1 MAEKDKDKIEEVEEE
16 VEETKEEEQE
26 EEKPEEDSKGK
37 TFTQDEVNKM
47 MTREKRQGAASVY
60 KELGIKASDK
70 DMLKAVKEFIA
81 SKKTDTQ
88 KAVEHENEVN
98 EANRRVIIAETK
110 AEAMQTGVQAQYVD
124 DVVTLVLAK
133 MESEEGLDVK
143 TALGE
148 LKTKYPV
155 WFEKEN
161 KEKDKEEDKTKK
173 GQRGTGS
180 SIKSGSKDKDKEGTK
195 NLGARLA
202 ANRRNKSSK
211 KSYWS

>member
-1 MAEKDKDKIEEVEEE
+1 MAEKDKDKIEEVEE

-47 MTREKRQGAASVY
+47 MTREKRQGVASVY

-70 DMLKAVKEFIA
+70 DMLKAVKDFIA
-81 SKKTDTQ
+81 SKKTDEQ
-88 KAVEHENEVN
+88 KAIEHENETK

-133 MESEEGLDVK
+133 MENEEGLDIK

-155 WFEKEN
+155 WFEKEE
-161 KEKDKEEDKTKK
+161 KAKDKEEDKTKK

-180 SIKSGSKDKDKEGTK
+180 SIKSGSKDKDKDGTK

-202 ANRRNKSSK
+202 ANRKNKSSK

>member
-1 MAEKDKDKIEEVEEE
+1 MAEKDKDKIEEVEE
-16 VEETKEEEQE
+16 VEETKETEQE

-47 MTREKRQGAASVY
+47 MTREKRQGVASVY

-133 MESEEGLDVK
+133 MESEEGLDAK

-155 WFEKEN
+155 WFEKEE
-161 KEKDKEEDKTKK
+161 KEKSKEEDKTKK